1 MATMRRYD
9 EDLRS
14 VGQALEAR
22 DIIDF
27 ELKLLADSYVIDGML
42 EEGSSRRSK
51 VRQWLWRLRG
61 RSTHGPI
68 IFQLA
73 EVERLSQAGRAKRS
87 NPGQVTN
94 FRNVSNILR
103 TIGAYLKANEL
114 ELVEI
119 QKRRVSVTLSYL
131 DGTRQKR
138 EELRTI
144 ASFYRLFLEL
154 CEKRGQVD
162 PTPRQSRS

>member
-22 DIIDF
+22 NIVDF
-27 ELKLLADSYVIDGML
+27 ELKLLADSYVIDGMP
-42 EEGSSRRSK
+42 EEDNSMRSK
-51 VRQWLWRLRG
+51 VRQWLWRLR
-61 RSTHGPI
+61 RRPTHGAV

-73 EVERLSQAGRAKRS
+73 EVERLSQAGRAKRT
-87 NPGQVTN
+87 NPGQVPN

-103 TIGAYLKANEL
+103 TIGAYLKTNEL

-119 QKRRVSVTLSYL
+119 QKRRISITLSYL
-131 DGTRQKR
+131 DGARQKR

-144 ASFYRLFLEL
+144 SSFHKLFLEL
-154 CEKRGQVD
+154 CERRVQLE
-162 PTPRQSRS
+162 PTARQSRS

>member
-22 DIIDF
+22 NIIDF
-27 ELKLLADSYVIDGML
+27 ELKLLADSYVIDGMV
-42 EEGSSRRSK
+42 EEESSRRSK
-51 VRQWLWRLRG
+51 VRQWLRRLRG

-73 EVERLSQAGRAKRS
+73 KVEQLSRAGRAKRS

-103 TIGAYLKANEL
+103 TIGAYLKTNEL

-119 QKRRVSVTLSYL
+119 QKRRVSVTLYYL
-131 DGTRQKR
+131 DRAREKR

-144 ASFYRLFLEL
+144 SSFYSLFLEL
-154 CEKRGQVD
+154 CEKRSQVE
-162 PTPRQSRS
+162 PTPGRSRS

>member
-1 MATMRRYD
+1 MSSTVCLRRAD
-9 EDLRS
+9 R
-14 VGQALEAR
+14 GAR
-22 DIIDF
+22 
-27 ELKLLADSYVIDGML
+27 KCG
-42 EEGSSRRSK
+42 
-51 VRQWLWRLRG
+51 LWRLRG

-68 IFQLA
+68 VFQLA
-73 EVERLSQAGRAKRS
+73 EVEQLSQAGRAKRT

-119 QKRRVSVTLSYL
+119 QKRRVSVTVFYL
-131 DGTRQKR
+131 DGARQKR

-144 ASFYRLFLEL
+144 SSFYRLFLEL
-154 CEKRGQVD
+154 CEKRGQVE
-162 PTPRQSRS
+162 PTARQSRS